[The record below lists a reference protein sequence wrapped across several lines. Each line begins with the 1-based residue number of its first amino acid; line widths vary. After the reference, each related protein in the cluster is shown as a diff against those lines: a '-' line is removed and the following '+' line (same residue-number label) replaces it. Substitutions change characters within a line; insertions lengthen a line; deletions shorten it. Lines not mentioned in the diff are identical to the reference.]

1 MYHTCHSIDV
11 HIVGLES
18 MHAYACYPLDDVWV
32 RRLTLK
38 RATNFGGACF
48 VLYFEQLYCRLDP
61 FYLHFLSSH
70 HIFPRHLSTQ
80 STSKWQH
87 SPISPVHPDRHSPF
101 YPKFNHSSDH
111 PSHQPQYYVQHSV
124 HQHGTSQFPVSH
136 LY

>member
-87 SPISPVHPDRHSPF
+87 SP
-101 YPKFNHSSDH
+101 
-111 PSHQPQYYVQHSV
+111 
-124 HQHGTSQFPVSH
+124 
-136 LY
+136 